1 MQKTA
6 TRTEDTQTQK
16 YTVKIIFYRLKKSE
30 KIDQQIP
37 PGAGCQ
43 LTKGSCWSISAR
55 RTCVGKPPAKE
66 VTENRQQTKPHRSWM
81 RCLNLTKE
89 VMQGT
94 KKCIITLVF
103 IQSTSLK
110 VYSKLSTVAFVS
122 VVYRWA
128 AFRRRSEAWEQ
139 NCLFTLVCW

>member
-43 LTKGSCWSISAR
+43 LTKGSC
-55 RTCVGKPPAKE
+55 
-66 VTENRQQTKPHRSWM
+66 
-81 RCLNLTKE
+81 
-89 VMQGT
+89 
-94 KKCIITLVF
+94 
-103 IQSTSLK
+103 
-110 VYSKLSTVAFVS
+110 
-122 VVYRWA
+122 
-128 AFRRRSEAWEQ
+128 
-139 NCLFTLVCW
+139 